1 MTTTVD
7 DPGTATPDKLE
18 TKERLLEAGMHEFA
32 EHGFGDASI
41 RRICSRAEAN
51 AAAVNYHFGDKLR
64 FYTEV
69 LVTCHARASERRPM
83 PRLKESPEEPEERLY
98 AWVHWFLDRLLVQ
111 AKAVPLGKLMAR
123 EMIAPTPAFEE
134 VIRRSLL
141 PLNMALAE
149 IIVALVGAA
158 DPKKIQLCLH
168 SVLGQCLLYKHA
180 EPAFERLDH
189 IAEFQAL
196 PGPSP
201 ALLVED
207 LESLAR
213 HITDFSLAG
222 MGFQPGRDGEE
233 S

>member
-1 MTTTVD
+1 MTTLMTPTVD
-7 DPGTATPDKLE
+7 LSPDKLD

-32 EHGFGDASI
+32 EHGFNDASI
-41 RRICSRAEAN
+41 RRICARAEAN

-64 FYTEV
+64 FYAEV
-69 LVTCHARASERRPM
+69 LVTCHERASQRRPM
-83 PRLKESPEEPEERLY
+83 PRLADNPDEPEERLY
-98 AWVHWFLDRLLVQ
+98 AWVRWFLDRLLVQ
-111 AKAVPLGKLMAR
+111 TKAGPLGKLMAR
-123 EMIAPTPAFEE
+123 EMFAPTPAFEE

-141 PLNMALAE
+141 PINLGLAE
-149 IIVALVGAA
+149 IMIALLGKT
-158 DPKKIQLCLH
+158 DPKRVQLCLH

-180 EPAFERLDH
+180 EPAFERLER
-189 IAEFQAL
+189 ISEFQEL

-207 LESLAR
+207 LDSLAR

-222 MGFQPGRDGEE
+222 MGVRSGLDGEE